1 MQAAGQWCPRGYLT
15 GGNVSVISA
24 HAGSLLIS
32 GAPAEFLYAEAV
44 RAAVFTGTEY
54 RIADPALCRL
64 DPTANPYVEVSPTG
78 DTDPSAWQ
86 PINAYVD
93 PLFGTVLLL
102 SDPGP
107 LAIVRVSGYSLPAYQ
122 LALVRALSIS
132 ISNDVVELQVFGD
145 GYKRRAVTLRDF
157 SGELS
162 GLSLTPTDIDPG
174 PSLRSLDDALANGTP
189 LLIEA
194 GKGSGAEVFRAW
206 VKVPELSHKLTPG
219 SLYEHTVKF
228 VGFPFPGPLGSVVA
242 WGYGNP

>member
-1 MQAAGQWCPRGYLT
+1 M
-15 GGNVSVISA
+15 ISA
-24 HAGSLLIS
+24 HAGSLLIA
-32 GAPAEFLYAEAV
+32 GAPSEFQNAAAV

-54 RIADPALCRL
+54 RIADPAIHRL
-64 DPTANPYVEVSPTG
+64 DPTNPPIVEVSPTG
-78 DTDPSAWQ
+78 ETDPGAWQ
-86 PINAYVD
+86 TIDAYVD
-93 PLFGTVLLL
+93 PLFGNVQLS

-107 LAIVRVSGYSLPAYQ
+107 LTLVRVSGFALPAYAV
-122 LALVRALSIS
+122 ALVRSFSLS

-174 PSLRSLDDALANGTP
+174 PSLKSLDDAFTNGTP

-194 GKGSGAEVFRAW
+194 GKGSGADVFRAW

-228 VGFPFPGPLGSVVA
+228 IGFPFPTPFGSVVA
-242 WGYGNP
+242 WGYGSL